1 MAKYLLAA
9 IVAAVDTLLL
19 MAAHSD
25 GLPPVAIAG
34 YALAVVLVIALRYR
48 SPAASFVAALALAT
62 LTGGTNVLL
71 LWAAYQAGRAV
82 FSATGTAV
90 TMGAAVGGLGAQ
102 VVTARGAPG
111 IAPVVATFVV
121 FVALPLLVGRYL
133 AQHERLVSALDRSNR
148 QLRREQEI
156 LAERER
162 LDERLRIARDM
173 HDSLGRRLSLVSVQ
187 AAALEVAELPPRQQQ
202 EVRQLATATRTAM
215 VELYELVGALRERDE
230 APAGSTGVPAIGRL
244 VAEFQA
250 AGVPVT
256 LHEHGEALPLATTAE
271 QAAYRV
277 VEEALTNAVKHAP
290 GQPVT
295 VDVGWEDDALLLTV
309 VNPLA
314 DPPTPRKGVGSGH
327 GLTGLSER
335 LLPVGGFL
343 DHRLAE
349 GSFRLYAM
357 LPCLPSGVAE
367 QPADD
372 DHPLTVGRFRTV
384 AVGFAAAVL
393 MFVFLPAS
401 ILTGVG

>member
-1 MAKYLLAA
+1 M
-9 IVAAVDTLLL
+9 VAVVDTLLL
-19 MAAHSD
+19 AAAHSD
-25 GLPPVAIAG
+25 GLPPAAIAA
-34 YALAVVLVIALRYR
+34 YALTVVLVIALRYR

-62 LTGGTNVLL
+62 LTGGTYVLL
-71 LWAAYQAGRAV
+71 LWAAYQAGRAI
-82 FSATGTAV
+82 SSPTGTAV
-90 TMGAAVGGLGAQ
+90 TVGAAVGGLGAQ
-102 VVTARGAPG
+102 LVARGAQG
-111 IAPVVATFVV
+111 LAPVVSTFVV

-133 AQHERLVSALDRSNR
+133 AQHDRLVSALDRNNR

-173 HDSLGRRLSLVSVQ
+173 HDSLGHRLSLVSVQ
-187 AAALEVAELPPRQQQ
+187 AAALEVAELPPQQQ
-202 EVRQLATATRTAM
+202 QAVRQLATATRRAM

-230 APAGSTGVPAIGRL
+230 APAASTGVPAIGWL

-250 AGVPVT
+250 AGVSVT
-256 LHEHGEALPLATTAE
+256 LRERGQALPLSTAAG

-277 VEEALTNAVKHAP
+277 VEEGLTNAVKHAP

-295 VDVGWEDDALLLTV
+295 VDVGWEDGTLLLTV
-309 VNPLA
+309 VNPLP
-314 DPPTPRKGVGSGH
+314 DPPTPRNDIGSGH

-335 LLPVGGFL
+335 LLPAGGFL
-343 DHRLAE
+343 DHRLTE

-357 LPCLPSGVAE
+357 LPCVRSGVAE

-393 MFVFLPAS
+393 MFVVLPAS
-401 ILTGVG
+401 ILAGVG